1 MRHTE
6 FWSRMDDALGGG
18 YAQVW
23 ADQHVMADLGERTV
37 SEALAAGVPPKQVWA
52 AVWAALELPA
62 RER

>member
-6 FWSRMDDALGGG
+6 FWHRMESALGET

-23 ADQHVMADLGERTV
+23 ADQQSVTALGSRTV
-37 SEALAAGVPPKQVWA
+37 NQALAEGVSPKQVWA
-52 AVWAALELPA
+52 AVWTHLELPE